1 MKLVEVKALKKN
13 DNYQKII
20 KELKLKGLDKLYI
33 QKTESIDYFDIILG
47 VLNFVECNKKTIK
60 KLNSETLENIVII
73 LIDEILEQSEIN
85 VSEEQIEKILS
96 LLKNSLLVQKTS
108 QFLIRKAKELYILL
122 KINLCSCSK
131 SNQDFI

>member
-1 MKLVEVKALKKN
+1 MKLVEVKALKEN
-13 DNYQKII
+13 NNYQKII

-33 QKTESIDYFDIILG
+33 QKTDTIDYFDIILS

-60 KLNSETLENIVII
+60 KLNAETLENIVII

-108 QFLIRKAKELYILL
+108 KFLIRKAKELYILL
-122 KINLCSCSK
+122 KIKLCTCSK
-131 SNQDFI
+131 PNQDFI

>member
-1 MKLVEVKALKKN
+1 MKLVEVKALKEN

-33 QKTESIDYFDIILG
+33 QKTDAIDYFDIILG

-60 KLNSETLENIVII
+60 KLNAETLENIVII

-108 QFLIRKAKELYILL
+108 KFLIRKAKELYILL
-122 KINLCSCSK
+122 KRKLCTCSK
-131 SNQDFI
+131 PNQDFI